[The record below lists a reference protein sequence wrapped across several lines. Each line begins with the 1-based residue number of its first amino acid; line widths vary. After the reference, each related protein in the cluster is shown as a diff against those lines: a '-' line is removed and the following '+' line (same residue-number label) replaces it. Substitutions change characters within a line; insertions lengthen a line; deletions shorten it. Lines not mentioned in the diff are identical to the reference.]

1 MGGAERL
8 KLLVVRGSFSSLGGA
23 ERELLTVLREWSKR
37 WDITLATLQF
47 PPSAQKL
54 AEGLD
59 IQIISP
65 ENEYVAPSGAISEIL
80 GKESKAARKAWAGM
94 GGLRQAI
101 ASADVAHLSVCRG
114 TLEILP
120 LLPEGLG
127 IHYHCLEPPR
137 WLHEDVLHRNL
148 DGTLKRPA
156 WVTNFLFRKQKK
168 ADIALV
174 KSLLKRKGAAI
185 SGNSHWIQSQLSKFY
200 SIAYDPSLENGQP
213 APRKD
218 GICAGASVLMH
229 VVDISDWPLEAFD
242 EDVETPEINGKYV
255 ITVGRISH
263 VKGTWET
270 LHSLAGTG
278 LSLVQVGGGSE
289 ADKLL
294 LNKEAKRLGVGLV
307 CMPRLEQN
315 QLRKLVRGAIA
326 MVSHAYGEPFGL
338 TPIEAMAIGIPAL
351 FVDDGGFHYTM
362 KDVDSGMLIERDGD
376 WNTAYEAAQDENNR
390 KNWASA
396 GRPHV
401 EGKFTL
407 EVQADALEKLLD
419 DCRLWS
425 KT

>member
-1 MGGAERL
+1 
-8 KLLVVRGSFSSLGGA
+8 
-23 ERELLTVLREWSKR
+23 
-37 WDITLATLQF
+37 
-47 PPSAQKL
+47 
-54 AEGLD
+54 
-59 IQIISP
+59 
-65 ENEYVAPSGAISEIL
+65 
-80 GKESKAARKAWAGM
+80 
-94 GGLRQAI
+94 
-101 ASADVAHLSVCRG
+101 
-114 TLEILP
+114 LEILP

-156 WVTNFLFRKQKK
+156 WITNFLFRKQKK
-168 ADIALV
+168 TDIALV

-185 SGNSHWIQSQLSKFY
+185 SGNSHWIQSQLSKYY
-200 SIAYDPSLENGQP
+200 SITHDPSLENGQP

-218 GICAGASVLMH
+218 GLCAGASVLMH
-229 VVDISDWPLEAFD
+229 VVDISDWPSEAFD
-242 EDVETPEINGKYV
+242 EDVETPEVNGKYV
-255 ITVGRISH
+255 VTVGRISH

-278 LSLVQVGGGSE
+278 LSLVQVGGGSD
-289 ADKLL
+289 ADKAL
-294 LNKEAKRLGVGLV
+294 LNDVAKRLGVGLF

-326 MVSHAYGEPFGL
+326 MVSHAHGEPFGL

-351 FVDDGGFHYTM
+351 FVDEGGFHYTM
-362 KDVDSGMLIERDGD
+362 KDVDSGMLLARDGD
-376 WNTAYEAAQDENNR
+376 WKAAYQACQNEDNR
-390 KNWASA
+390 NKWALA

-407 EVQADALEKLLD
+407 EVQADGLEKLLE

>member
-8 KLLVVRGSFSSLGGA
+8 KLLVVRGSFDSLGGA

-59 IQIISP
+59 IEIISP

-80 GKESKAARKAWAGM
+80 GKESKAARKAWAGIS
-94 GGLRQAI
+94 GLRQAI

-156 WVTNFLFRKQKK
+156 WITNFLFRKQKK
-168 ADIALV
+168 TDIALV

-185 SGNSHWIQSQLSKFY
+185 SGNSHWIQSQLSKYY
-200 SIAYDPSLENGQP
+200 SITHDPSLENGQP

-218 GICAGASVLMH
+218 GLCAGASVLMH
-229 VVDISDWPLEAFD
+229 VVDISDWPSEAFD
-242 EDVETPEINGKYV
+242 EDVETPEVNGKYV
-255 ITVGRISH
+255 VTVGRISH

-278 LSLVQVGGGSE
+278 LSLVQVGGGSD
-289 ADKLL
+289 ADKAL
-294 LNKEAKRLGVGLV
+294 LNDVAKRLGVGLF

-326 MVSHAYGEPFGL
+326 MVSHAHGEPFGL

-351 FVDDGGFHYTM
+351 FVDEGGFHYTM
-362 KDVDSGMLIERDGD
+362 KDVDSGMLLARDGD
-376 WNTAYEAAQDENNR
+376 WKAAYQACQNEDNR
-390 KNWASA
+390 NKWALA

-407 EVQADALEKLLD
+407 EVQADGLEKLLE